1 MLATLALV
9 LALLTAC
16 SSGGSEAERT
26 AAVYAAVIR
35 HMSAEAGQPSGFPV
49 IYVADRIDPG
59 AADPG
64 AGDSGTPFPPSVKE
78 DILGL
83 LEGLGRVEFVA
94 DPRSV
99 IGPEEEG
106 SRVEG
111 GGILLTLG
119 PITGAGERVEVPASS
134 YLANLAGSS
143 QTWVVVLQGEVW
155 RVSGATGP
163 MTTS

>member
-1 MLATLALV
+1 VLVTLALI

-16 SSGGSEAERT
+16 SSGSEEDRT

-59 AADPG
+59 ASDPE
-64 AGDSGTPFPPSVKE
+64 AEEAGTPFPPAVKE

-94 DPRSV
+94 DPESV

-106 SRVEG
+106 SRVES

-119 PITGAGERVEVPASS
+119 PISGTGDRVEVPASS
-134 YLANLAGSS
+134 YLANLAGSF
-143 QTWVVVLQGEVW
+143 QTWVVALQGEVW
-155 RVSGATGP
+155 RVSGTTGP
-163 MTTS
+163 VATA